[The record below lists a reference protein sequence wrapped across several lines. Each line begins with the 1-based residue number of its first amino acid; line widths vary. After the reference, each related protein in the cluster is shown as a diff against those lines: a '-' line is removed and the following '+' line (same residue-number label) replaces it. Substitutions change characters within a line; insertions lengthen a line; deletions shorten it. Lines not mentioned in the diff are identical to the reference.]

1 MRVFQP
7 VYFKLEKI
15 KEIELFLNFCI
26 RTSDFGGLSSKK
38 NKDTDPD
45 PDPAISFE
53 KSTKFFFYSPQKIL
67 EKSFVSDRIRI
78 HNTGW
83 ILMIPD

>member
-1 MRVFQP
+1 VRVFQP

-15 KEIELFLNFCI
+15 KEIELILNFCI

-38 NKDTDPD
+38 NMDTDPD

-53 KSTKFFFYSPQKIL
+53 KSTKFFFYPPNKYY
-67 EKSFVSDRIRI
+67 KKVSYP
-78 HNTGW
+78 TGSGSTR
-83 ILMIPD
+83 LVGS